1 MTVRKAFTR
10 NFKRLLVEKGY
21 TMKGFAEESGF
32 MDFIFPKRISPACL
46 RELNAVSNTKK
57 QLSSRDGSTFS
68 ENRRETDSAR
78 RPSQWS

>member
-32 MDFIFPKRISPACL
+32 DYSAIWAWSHGRRYPNLETAFRIAKTLQGSIDDL
-46 RELNAVSNTKK
+46 VEGAVDD
-57 QLSSRDGSTFS
+57 RD
-68 ENRRETDSAR
+68 A
-78 RPSQWS
+78 